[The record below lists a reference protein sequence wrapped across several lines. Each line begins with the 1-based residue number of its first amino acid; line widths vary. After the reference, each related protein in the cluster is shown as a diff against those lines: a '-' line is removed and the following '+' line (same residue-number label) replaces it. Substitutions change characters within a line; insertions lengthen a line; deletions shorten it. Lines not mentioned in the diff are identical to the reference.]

1 MKMSCLIIYLQT
13 QPVIEADSLSY
24 SLRSISDTLSVI
36 AGNTNPMKVLNMD
49 VEMSNLGIG
58 FISLIIGILGVVF
71 GWLAYRFSKKTA
83 DNVVRMTAENQIA
96 LFNDMIRHLYRNLVC
111 ILTVGRIQSSDE
123 GHNSYPS
130 EEHLLKM
137 KMLPEDTI
145 HLEKYNDNKR
155 IYTVMHELK
164 LLLRN
169 YDTEIDICLMHCK
182 ERGFMQKDLLEDVGK
197 LMFKPFYLIAR
208 IAEIENDIYRNER
221 ERKLSLIKKLLAYFN
236 ISFSPAK
243 GPDQFEDA
251 AAVIVSEHLSKLM
264 ENIDKLD
271 KWKGTFRYVD
281 YCHTEKWPES
291 ECSRGYEKFTDA
303 VKKTRENDIVLSA
316 AWLASPSNQ
325 NMTGSKRDRLGKEDI
340 FAPLR
345 QFPAFRDY
353 LAEVSKPQIS
363 FDGFVSHLLSVDVAI
378 EAGKIRFID
387 FN

>member
-1 MKMSCLIIYLQT
+1 MKMNCLIFLQT
-13 QPVIEADSLSY
+13 QPVIEADSLSR

-36 AGNTNPMKVLNMD
+36 AGNTDPLKVLNVD
-49 VEMSNLGIG
+49 VEMGNFGIG
-58 FISLIIGILGVVF
+58 FFSLIIGILGAVF

-111 ILTVGRIQSSDE
+111 ILTVGHIQSSDE
-123 GHNSYPS
+123 EHNSYPS

-169 YDTEIDICLMHCK
+169 YDTEIDVCLTHCK
-182 ERGFMQKDLLEDVGK
+182 ERGFAQKELLKDMGV

-208 IAEIENDIYRNER
+208 IAEIEDDIYRNER
-221 ERKLSLIKKLLAYFN
+221 ERRFSLIKKLLAHLN
-236 ISFSPAK
+236 ISFRPAK

-264 ENIDKLD
+264 ENIGNLD
-271 KWKGTFRYVD
+271 KWKGNFRYVD
-281 YCHTEKWPES
+281 YCHTEQKPES
-291 ECSRGYEKFTDA
+291 ECSRGYGKFTDA
-303 VKKTRENDIVLSA
+303 VKKTGKNDIVLSA

-325 NMTGSKRDRLGKEDI
+325 NMTESKRDRLGKEDI

-345 QFPAFRDY
+345 QIPAFRDY
-353 LAEVSKPQIS
+353 LAEASKSQIS
-363 FDGFVSHLLSVDVAI
+363 FDGFISHLLSVDVAI
-378 EAGKIRFID
+378 ESGKIRFID
-387 FN
+387 FMQ